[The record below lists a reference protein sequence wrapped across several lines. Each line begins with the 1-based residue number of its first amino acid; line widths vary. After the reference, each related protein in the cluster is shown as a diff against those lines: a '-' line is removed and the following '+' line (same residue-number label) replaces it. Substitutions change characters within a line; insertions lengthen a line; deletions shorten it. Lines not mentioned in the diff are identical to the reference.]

1 MPWSTPKTN
10 WQSADVVL
18 PADFNRIEGNT
29 SYLKNVL
36 DGVEVQNI
44 TFPGTFT
51 VGGAVTLQNIA
62 NIVGNVWMQSNLDVR
77 GTLTVGGAVT
87 LQNTLTVQGSTE
99 LRGQTTAGNI
109 WVPRYGGINFDHPAG
124 RVFLRNEGAFQ
135 IIDPSFN
142 NLLMVTLN
150 GQLIANDAVIDNVRV
165 HRHPYSGHRHIESG
179 SVFIPRV
186 TTVGITFTRPFTAPP
201 NVTVGVRRSIPI
213 EVIDPSTTGVTLR
226 NDQSGIDTMAYW
238 IAEGPG

>member
-87 LQNTLTVQGSTE
+87 LQNIANI
-99 LRGQTTAGNI
+99 AGNVCNRHRI
-109 WVPRYGGINFDHPAG
+109 SSCSMQAGTSIFGIAT
-124 RVFLRNEGAFQ
+124 EAF
-135 IIDPSFN
+135 
-142 NLLMVTLN
+142 
-150 GQLIANDAVIDNVRV
+150 
-165 HRHPYSGHRHIESG
+165 
-179 SVFIPRV
+179 
-186 TTVGITFTRPFTAPP
+186 
-201 NVTVGVRRSIPI
+201 RS
-213 EVIDPSTTGVTLR
+213 
-226 NDQSGIDTMAYW
+226 
-238 IAEGPG
+238 